1 MVPPGKTQTLKG
13 NDKKIKKDRLFL
25 YLFYFIRLGCE
36 SRISFSCENGEFIF
50 NEKLSKDFHNHS
62 KDDTLKTKLCKSEI
76 ENFCK
81 EEVLNSDT
89 KPSDMQEKIK
99 LKFGFDVD
107 YKYSANMVYKVI
119 KETFG
124 EPTQDAHNLELLCQD
139 IKKNFTEFY
148 FKSQFDKENKLQSIF
163 FSTPSMRKQ
172 DDKQCS

>member
-1 MVPPGKTQTLKG
+1 
-13 NDKKIKKDRLFL
+13 
-25 YLFYFIRLGCE
+25 
-36 SRISFSCENGEFIF
+36 
-50 NEKLSKDFHNHS
+50 
-62 KDDTLKTKLCKSEI
+62 
-76 ENFCK
+76 
-81 EEVLNSDT
+81 
-89 KPSDMQEKIK
+89 MQEKIK

-172 DDKQCS
+172 YDKYSNLLIIDTTFKTNRFHMPLMIGALVNNMGGRLLLSLPC